1 MDVRISSKTVPTVGI
16 YEENDVLLIFLQ
28 WHYLVQAYFLASR
41 GRRLKK
47 IMYLRALLTDIF
59 PRKIVTLHP
68 LFLLTHLILG
78 IACAISIRINWKW
91 RSFMIILEQ

>member
-1 MDVRISSKTVPTVGI
+1 M
-16 YEENDVLLIFLQ
+16 LLIFLH
-28 WHYLVQAYFLASR
+28 WHYLLVQAYFLASR

-68 LFLLTHLILG
+68 LFLLTYTLDSRHSMRNFYPDKLEM
-78 IACAISIRINWKW
+78 AIIYDDIGT
-91 RSFMIILEQ
+91 MIS

>member
-1 MDVRISSKTVPTVGI
+1 M
-16 YEENDVLLIFLQ
+16 LLIFLQ

-78 IACAISIRINWKW
+78 IVSMRNFYPDKLEMAIIYDNIGT
-91 RSFMIILEQ
+91 MIS